1 MRNNKVIH
9 VAIAIIINCEQ
20 QILLARRQAHQSHS
34 GKWEFPG
41 GKVELG
47 ETVGQA
53 LQREI
58 KEELALTV
66 ITSAPFCE
74 ITHHYET
81 ETVILSVQQVTAYD
95 GQAIGNEGQLIQWYP
110 IARLHTLTFP
120 AANKEIIYQLQ
131 TRLVEIRNHDTRE
144 HHSY

>member
-41 GKVELG
+41 GKVEPG
-47 ETVGQA
+47 ETVEQA

-66 ITSAPFCE
+66 TASEPFCE

-81 ETVILSVQQVTAYD
+81 ETVILSVQQVIAYD

-110 IARLHTLTFP
+110 IALLHTLTFP

-131 TRLVEIRNHDTRE
+131 TRLVEIRNHDVRK
-144 HHSY
+144 HDSY